1 MKSVLTTVFLL
12 VAITVFGQD
21 VAVKTNVVYWA
32 TTTLNLGAEV
42 GIAPKMT
49 IDLIGTYNPF
59 KFRDNKKIMNWLI
72 QPEWRYWACRRFAGH
87 YRYGP

>member
-32 TTTLNLGAEV
+32 TTTLNLGAES
-42 GIAPKMT
+42 
-49 IDLIGTYNPF
+49 F
-59 KFRDNKKIMNWLI
+59 
-72 QPEWRYWACRRFAGH
+72 
-87 YRYGP
+87 